1 MELIEGDIRLRPMH
15 YADKEILARLA
26 NNKKIWNNLRDMFP
40 YPYTIKDAEKFI
52 DLAKAHE
59 PTINFAIEYKQEFA
73 GVMGI
78 ILQQDVYRKS
88 AEIGYWIGES
98 FWNKGIAT
106 IALLLAT
113 EYGFN
118 ELKLER
124 LFAGVFE
131 NNNGSIRVLEK
142 CGYKMEG
149 ISRKAVFKNKM
160 LIDEYRFGKLKN
172 E

>member
-1 MELIEGDIRLRPMH
+1 MELIEGDIRLRPMR
-15 YADKEILARLA
+15 YADREILARLA

-40 YPYTIKDAEKFI
+40 HPYTIQDAEKFI
-52 DLAKAHE
+52 DIAKTHE

-88 AEIGYWIGES
+88 AEIGYWIGEPY
-98 FWNKGIAT
+98 WNKGIAT
-106 IALLLAT
+106 IALKLAT

-124 LFAGVFE
+124 LFAGIFE
-131 NNNGSIRVLEK
+131 NNNGSKRVLEK

-149 ISRKAVFKNKM
+149 ISRKAVFKHKG